1 MISVNDIYQPVVS
14 LAQKAQHGTVRV
26 ADFNR
31 YATMA
36 SQDLFNERLGSDR
49 DFYKLG
55 KGMAKTSAGMD
66 KQVDQSLRVFYV
78 PDASVAVT
86 GGLATIPADMEFIDK
101 IVYAGTPIK
110 WVPNNKFEPY
120 QKSTIDVPTVDYPIY
135 TDLNTQI
142 KVSPSSMTPVLFSYY
157 KTPAN
162 IVWNYTLVSGRPVF
176 NPTGSTNFEW
186 ISTEKNQL
194 IMRILGY
201 IGITI
206 RESELVQYSNS
217 EENTIA

>member
-1 MISVNDIYQPVVS
+1 MISVNEIYQPVVS
-14 LAQKAQHGTVRV
+14 LAQKAQHGTIRV

-78 PDASVAVT
+78 PDSPLTVASGV
-86 GGLATIPADMEFIDK
+86 ATIPTDLEFVDK
-101 IVYAGTPIK
+101 IVYNQKPLK

-120 QKSTIDVPTVDYPIY
+120 LNSTIDVPTVDYPIY

-142 KVSPSSMTPVLFSYY
+142 KVAPNAITPVLMSYY

-162 IVWNYTLVSGRPVF
+162 IVWNYTLVNERPVF

-186 ISTEKNQL
+186 ANVEKVQL

-206 RESELVQYSNS
+206 REQELVQYANI
-217 EENTIA
+217 EEQTIA